1 MSLQPSRNRER
12 WLRSASPR
20 VFVWRRSC
28 SIGEHN
34 RSHMVSSRVRGFNRV
49 RGFEFGNSGPLLGVD
64 PTSRDPRRDAANS
77 DTLIVGV
84 SGARQNAA
92 VAACVDGEL
101 RAYDQRIRIRRVQI
115 GRAHV

>member
-1 MSLQPSRNRER
+1 MFST
-12 WLRSASPR
+12 
-20 VFVWRRSC
+20 RR
-28 SIGEHN
+28 GA
-34 RSHMVSSRVRGFNRV
+34 GAFA
-49 RGFEFGNSGPLLGVD
+49 NSGARLGVD

-101 RAYDQRIRIRRVQI
+101 RAFCEQERLTRVRRVGLERGSLPTEALDAVLRLAGGFQPSDI
-115 GRAHV
+115 QS